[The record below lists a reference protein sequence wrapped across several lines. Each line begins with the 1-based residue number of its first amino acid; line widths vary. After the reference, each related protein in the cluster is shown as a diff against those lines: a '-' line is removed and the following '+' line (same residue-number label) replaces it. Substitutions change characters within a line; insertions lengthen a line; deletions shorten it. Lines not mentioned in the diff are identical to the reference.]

1 MKVYVLTADTYDEG
15 YGSTIVLLG
24 VFSTEEKAR
33 KKANEKKLACYDI
46 SPVNIDENEEPEQ
59 ALLREVLE
67 ETGLH
72 VTVEPLDPF
81 VAEDG
86 EYIVYC
92 YMIQLDDK
100 VHEQIAE
107 EETGVIRIASRLQ
120 LIKSSPYADYNER
133 AFEWFGV

>member
-1 MKVYVLTADTYDEG
+1 MSKKYAVCGILPIIGDFFLSV
-15 YGSTIVLLG
+15 S
-24 VFSTEEKAR
+24 R
-33 KKANEKKLACYDI
+33 KDDPNKIGFIGGK
-46 SPVNIDENEEPEQ
+46 IDENEEPEQ

-72 VTVEPLDPF
+72 VTIDTYDPF
-81 VAEDG
+81 VDVDG

-100 VHEQIAE
+100 THEQISE
-107 EETGVIRIASRLQ
+107 SETGIIRIASRLQ

-133 AFEWFGV
+133 AFEWFSI

>member
-1 MKVYVLTADTYDEG
+1 MSKKYAVCGILPIIGDFFLSV
-15 YGSTIVLLG
+15 S
-24 VFSTEEKAR
+24 R
-33 KKANEKKLACYDI
+33 KDDPNKIGFIGGK
-46 SPVNIDENEEPEQ
+46 IDENEEPEQ

-72 VTVEPLDPF
+72 VTIDTYDPF
-81 VAEDG
+81 VDVDG

-100 VHEQIAE
+100 AHEQISE
-107 EETGVIRIASRLQ
+107 EETGIIRIASRLQ

-133 AFEWFGV
+133 AFEWFGI

>member
-1 MKVYVLTADTYDEG
+1 M
-15 YGSTIVLLG
+15 S
-24 VFSTEEKAR
+24 EKYAVCGILPIIGDFFLSVSR
-33 KKANEKKLACYDI
+33 KDDPNKIGFIGGK
-46 SPVNIDENEEPEQ
+46 IDDGEEPEQ

-67 ETGLH
+67 ETGLY
-72 VTVEPLDPF
+72 VTIEPFDPF

>member
-1 MKVYVLTADTYDEG
+1 M
-15 YGSTIVLLG
+15 S
-24 VFSTEEKAR
+24 EKYAVCGILPIIGDFFLSVSR
-33 KKANEKKLACYDI
+33 KDDPNKIGFIGGK
-46 SPVNIDENEEPEQ
+46 IDDGEEPEQ

-72 VTVEPLDPF
+72 VTIEPFDPF

-120 LIKSSPYADYNER
+120 LIKSSPYADYNKR

>member
-1 MKVYVLTADTYDEG
+1 M
-15 YGSTIVLLG
+15 S
-24 VFSTEEKAR
+24 EKYAVCGILPIIGDFFLSVSR
-33 KKANEKKLACYDI
+33 KDDPNKIGFIGGK
-46 SPVNIDENEEPEQ
+46 IDDGEEPEQ

>member
-1 MKVYVLTADTYDEG
+1 M
-15 YGSTIVLLG
+15 S
-24 VFSTEEKAR
+24 EKYAVCGILPIIGDFFLSVSR
-33 KKANEKKLACYDI
+33 KDDPNKIGFIGGK
-46 SPVNIDENEEPEQ
+46 IDDGEEPEQ

-72 VTVEPLDPF
+72 VTIEPFDPF

>member
-1 MKVYVLTADTYDEG
+1 MSKKYAVCGILPIIGDFFLSV
-15 YGSTIVLLG
+15 S
-24 VFSTEEKAR
+24 R
-33 KKANEKKLACYDI
+33 KDDPNKIGFIGGK
-46 SPVNIDENEEPEQ
+46 IDENEEPEQ

-72 VTVEPLDPF
+72 VTIDTYDPF
-81 VAEDG
+81 VDVDG

-100 VHEQIAE
+100 THEQISE
-107 EETGVIRIASRLQ
+107 SETGIIRIASRLQ

-133 AFEWFGV
+133 AFEWFGI

>member
-1 MKVYVLTADTYDEG
+1 M
-15 YGSTIVLLG
+15 S
-24 VFSTEEKAR
+24 EKYAVCGILPIIGDFFLSVSR
-33 KKANEKKLACYDI
+33 KDDPNKIGFIGGK
-46 SPVNIDENEEPEQ
+46 IDDGEEPEQ

-72 VTVEPLDPF
+72 VTVEPFDPF

>member
-1 MKVYVLTADTYDEG
+1 M
-15 YGSTIVLLG
+15 S
-24 VFSTEEKAR
+24 EKYAVCGILPIIGDFFLSVSR
-33 KKANEKKLACYDI
+33 KDDPNKIGFIGGK
-46 SPVNIDENEEPEQ
+46 IDDGEEPEQ

-72 VTVEPLDPF
+72 VIIDKSYEPF
-81 VAEDG
+81 VDTDN
-86 EYIVYC
+86 EYIVYS

>member
-1 MKVYVLTADTYDEG
+1 M
-15 YGSTIVLLG
+15 S
-24 VFSTEEKAR
+24 EKYAVCGILPIIGDFFLSVSR
-33 KKANEKKLACYDI
+33 KDDPNKIGFIGGK
-46 SPVNIDENEEPEQ
+46 IDDGEEPEQ

-72 VTVEPLDPF
+72 VTIEPLDPF

>member
-1 MKVYVLTADTYDEG
+1 MSKKYAVCGILPIIGGFFLSV
-15 YGSTIVLLG
+15 S
-24 VFSTEEKAR
+24 R
-33 KKANEKKLACYDI
+33 KDDPNKIGFIGGK
-46 SPVNIDENEEPEQ
+46 IDENEEPEQ

-72 VTVEPLDPF
+72 VTIDTYDPF
-81 VAEDG
+81 VDVDG

-100 VHEQIAE
+100 THEQISE
-107 EETGVIRIASRLQ
+107 SETGIIRIASRLQ

-133 AFEWFGV
+133 AFEWFGI